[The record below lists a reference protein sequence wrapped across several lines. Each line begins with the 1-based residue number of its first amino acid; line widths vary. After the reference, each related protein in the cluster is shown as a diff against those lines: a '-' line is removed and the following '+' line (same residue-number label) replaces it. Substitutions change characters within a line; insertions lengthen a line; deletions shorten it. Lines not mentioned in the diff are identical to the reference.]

1 MVSAEQTKR
10 HPNTT
15 KKHHHHKPSS
25 KNSFSRKETRTIK
38 RKKLQKKII

>member
-25 KNSFSRKETRTIK
+25 KIVFQG
-38 RKKLQKKII
+38 KKQEQ